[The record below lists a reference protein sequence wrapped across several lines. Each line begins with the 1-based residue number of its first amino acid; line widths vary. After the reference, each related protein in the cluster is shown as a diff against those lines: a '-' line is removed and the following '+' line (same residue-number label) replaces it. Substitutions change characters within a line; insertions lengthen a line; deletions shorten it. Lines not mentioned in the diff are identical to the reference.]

1 MKLSLLKRARQPLLS
16 SNSPRLHLPGIIP
29 PLPSPAGLQDCEV
42 WGGNLLLDMLL
53 VLMLLKASTV
63 EILDG
68 NQPVGHAICGL
79 QQLAGLLLLLPLHQ
93 EFLLLRSLD
102 DIDPLSFIN
111 GVWWTSLSAPIH
123 PYCPP
128 HLLYCVLSTLMPP
141 ISFLLFMI
149 AAPEKFSMLTR
160 SLTCL
165 SRQFGCDP
173 VTFILKLT
181 SALAS

>member
-1 MKLSLLKRARQPLLS
+1 M
-16 SNSPRLHLPGIIP
+16 
-29 PLPSPAGLQDCEV
+29 
-42 WGGNLLLDMLL
+42 
-53 VLMLLKASTV
+53 
-63 EILDG
+63 G

-79 QQLAGLLLLLPLHQ
+79 PQPARRRQLVGLLLHLPFHQ

-102 DIDPLSFIN
+102 VIDPLSFIY
-111 GVWWTSLSAPIH
+111 GVWWTSLSAPIY

-149 AAPEKFSMLTR
+149 AGPEKFSMFTR

-165 SRQFGCDP
+165 SRQFGCEP

-181 SALAS
+181 SALASWWWIEWSFRTDLFASSASLLLRCSTPLCNTL